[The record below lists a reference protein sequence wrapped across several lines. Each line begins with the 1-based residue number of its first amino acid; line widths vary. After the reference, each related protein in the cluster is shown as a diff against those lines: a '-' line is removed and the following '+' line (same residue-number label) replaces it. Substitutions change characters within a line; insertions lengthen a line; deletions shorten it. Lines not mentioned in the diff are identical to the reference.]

1 MLIKAIRILL
11 GFIRPFPWVLPC
23 VAVLGLMAS
32 LAEGLGIGLLIPF
45 LSSLTGASPEG
56 GGLVTRWLE
65 SYSTLFPDSM
75 QIVAVAVTISLLVIS
90 SSALSL
96 LYLNLLAWAAARVTH
111 DVRVS
116 LLERFLHSHQF
127 FLEPGSQ
134 GRQIKAIDGSAF
146 RTGQATISFFL
157 LCANAS
163 TALVIL
169 VLLMLISWRM
179 TSLVLIGVAAAGLI
193 VRIFI
198 KYSLRNSDIYEQVV
212 SRLNDLSMNVLSSLR
227 MVRIF
232 GQEQHELDFFRDTSE
247 QVRQSQYKL
256 ELAKRTMGPLI
267 DSFSAPMLVTAMVV
281 AHYADVSV
289 VILLP
294 FLLLV
299 FRLQRYVRECDVN
312 RVRVAADAGA
322 IFEVDE
328 LLQTIDSVDVD
339 QGEAITQF
347 KQHVA
352 FRNVSY
358 VHQNDVSQTSVVD
371 SLNLTINCGETL
383 GIVGESGSGKS
394 TLINL
399 LCGFY
404 TPVSGVIEVDGREIA
419 ALKLSHWRK
428 LLGFSGQDGEL
439 RSGTVFENIA
449 YGTPQATQSEVE
461 AAARKAS
468 AHEFIVRLPAAYQTN
483 VGQRGMQLSGGQRQR
498 IALARALLRKPRILI
513 LDEATNAVDNETE
526 ADISQALQ
534 KISGSLTMIIIAH
547 RLSSVAHADRVIV
560 MSGGKIIEDNTPEA
574 LRLSNGVYSRLVGFE
589 ADSRLTGGPVN
600 GLTGNLSDSNNP
612 PKA

>member
-11 GFIRPFPWVLPC
+11 GFTKPFPWVLPC
-23 VAVLGLMAS
+23 VAMLGLLAS

-56 GGLVTRWLE
+56 GGLVARWLE
-65 SYSTLFPDSM
+65 GYAALFPDSL

-96 LYLNLLAWAAARVTH
+96 VYLNLLAWAATRVTH

-127 FLEPGSQ
+127 FLEQGSQ

-169 VLLMLISWRM
+169 VLLTLISWRM
-179 TSLVLIGVAAAGLI
+179 TSLVLVGVAAAGLI

-198 KYSLRNSDIYEQVV
+198 KHSLRISDIYEQLV
-212 SRLNDLSMNVLSSLR
+212 SRLNDLSMNVLASLR

-232 GQEQHELDFFRDTSE
+232 GQEQRELEFFRDTSE

-281 AHYADVSV
+281 AHYANVSV

-328 LLQTIDSVDVD
+328 LLRSIESVDVD

-347 KQHVA
+347 KQHVV
-352 FRNVSY
+352 FSNVSY
-358 VHQNDVSQTSVVD
+358 IHQNDVSQTLVVD
-371 SLNLTINCGETL
+371 KLNLTINCGETL

-404 TPVSGVIEVDGREIA
+404 TPVSGVIEVDGREITT
-419 ALKLSHWRK
+419 LKLSDWRN
-428 LLGFSGQDGEL
+428 LLSFSGQDGEL

-461 AAARKAS
+461 DAARRAS
-468 AHEFIVRLPAAYQTN
+468 AHDFIARLPAAYQTN

-526 ADISQALQ
+526 ADISQALH
-534 KISGSLTMIIIAH
+534 KIAGSLTMIIIAH
-547 RLSSVAHADRVIV
+547 RLSTVANADRVIV
-560 MSGGKIIEDNTPEA
+560 MSGGRIVEDNTPEA
-574 LRLSNGVYSRLVGFE
+574 LR
-589 ADSRLTGGPVN
+589 
-600 GLTGNLSDSNNP
+600 SD
-612 PKA
+612 

>member
-11 GFIRPFPWVLPC
+11 VFFKPFPWVLPC
-23 VAVLGLMAS
+23 VAMLGLLAS

-56 GGLVTRWLE
+56 GGVVTRWLE
-65 SYSTLFPDSM
+65 SYAMLFPASM

-96 LYLNLLAWAAARVTH
+96 VYLNLLAWAATRVTH

-127 FLEPGSQ
+127 FLEQGSQ

-169 VLLMLISWRM
+169 ILLTLISWRM

-198 KYSLRNSDIYEQVV
+198 KHSLRISDIYEKVV
-212 SRLNDLSMNVLSSLR
+212 SQLNDLSMNVLSSLR

-232 GQEQHELDFFRDTSE
+232 GQEQRELDFFRNTSE

-281 AHYADVSV
+281 AHYANVSV

-322 IFEVDE
+322 IFEVDD
-328 LLQTIDSVDVD
+328 LLRSVESVDVEEGEGIMQFD
-339 QGEAITQF
+339 QQLVFNDVT
-347 KQHVA
+347 
-352 FRNVSY
+352 Y
-358 VHQNDVSQTSVVD
+358 VHENDANQIPVVNN
-371 SLNLTINCGETL
+371 LNLTINRGETL

-404 TPVSGVIEVDGREIA
+404 TPVSGDVEVDGRKLA
-419 ALKLSHWRK
+419 TLKLSDWRN
-428 LLGFSGQDGEL
+428 LLSFSGQDGEL
-439 RSGTVFENIA
+439 RSGTVFENIS
-449 YGTPQATQSEVE
+449 YGTPGATESDVEE
-461 AAARKAS
+461 AARRAR
-468 AHEFIVRLPAAYQTN
+468 AHKFIKRLPAAYQTN

-498 IALARALLRKPRILI
+498 IALARALLRKPEILI

-526 ADISQALQ
+526 ADISEALQ
-534 KISGSLTMIIIAH
+534 KIAGSLTMIIIAH
-547 RLSSVAHADRVIV
+547 RLSTVAKADRVVV
-560 MSGGKIIEDNTPEA
+560 MSGGQIVEDNTPEA
-574 LRLSNGVYSRLVGFE
+574 LRSNEGIF
-589 ADSRLTGGPVN
+589 ARLTEYEVRQ
-600 GLTGNLSDSNNP
+600 
-612 PKA
+612 KK